1 MAVLDPE
8 RNAIVLRIVYDGPP
22 HAGKTTSVRS
32 LARSLM
38 RSVETPL
45 ESAGRTVY
53 FDWMEYTGGSFEGHQ
68 IRCQIVSVP
77 GQPDLVARRRA
88 LLETADVVVFV
99 ADTSTAT
106 AVARSVA
113 HIRQMVAIVR
123 GHAGLP
129 VGVIVQANKRDVPG
143 AITRDELC
151 AALGND
157 FARTAVTE
165 SVAEAGIGI
174 RETFVFAVRIALDRI
189 RELIARGELPRG
201 RPAVDTAEQLLSA
214 LEVGPVPPA
223 APAAASITAAVRS
236 VIRPSPPPQLPDAR
250 VPSGAIWPP
259 VEGRMVLHEAAEL
272 ALAVRRVGDGDWI
285 AGTGSGWRV
294 HSTASA
300 EFSRFED
307 GRQTLVGW
315 AQGHAALAGL
325 LTPSRCIVLAA
336 TGPSAGTWRLWQ
348 IVKLMPSLRA
358 WLVDGA
364 TLAASDLF
372 DRLATAA
379 ACLGEA
385 HLRCI
390 DTQLLPTLDTIGRG
404 VNGPQFVSLMPGSLA
419 VPLPHTSDIAGR
431 VTSTLARLLA
441 TELAARRADLIRWL
455 EQDPRTRTP
464 WDDVVTAALAERRAP
479 RIIDAGGVRPKLQG
493 Q

>member
-8 RNAIVLRIVYDGPP
+8 RNAIVIRIVYDGPP
-22 HAGKTTSVRS
+22 RAGKTTSVRS

-53 FDWMEYTGGSFEGHQ
+53 FDWMEYTGGLFEGHQ

-99 ADTSTAT
+99 ADSSTAT

-113 HIRQMVAIVR
+113 HIRQMVGIVR
-123 GHAGLP
+123 GHAALP

-143 AITRDELC
+143 AISRDELC
-151 AALGND
+151 AALGNE

-165 SVAEAGIGI
+165 SVAETGIGI

-201 RPAVDTAEQLLSA
+201 RPAIDTAEQLLSV
-214 LEVGPVPPA
+214 LEDEPVARAATPAVRAVVAPPA
-223 APAAASITAAVRS
+223 APR
-236 VIRPSPPPQLPDAR
+236 LPDAR
-250 VPSGAIWPP
+250 VRSGAIWPP
-259 VEGRMVLHEAAEL
+259 VEGRIVLHEATEVG
-272 ALAVRRVGDGDWI
+272 LAVRRVGDGDWI
-285 AGTGSGWRV
+285 AGAGTGWRV

-300 EFSRFED
+300 EFSQFED
-307 GRQTLVGW
+307 GRQALVTW
-315 AQGHAALAGL
+315 AQSHAALAGL
-325 LTPSRCIVLAA
+325 LSPSRCIVLAD
-336 TGPSAGTWRLWQ
+336 TGTGAWRLWQ

-364 TLAASDLF
+364 TLAASDLLR
-372 DRLATAA
+372 RLATAA

-385 HLRCI
+385 HQRCI
-390 DTQLLPTLDTIGRG
+390 DTQLLPTLDTIGLG
-404 VNGPQFVSLMPGSLA
+404 PHGPQFVSLVPGSLA
-419 VPLPHTSDIAGR
+419 IPLPHSSDIAGR
-431 VTSTLARLLA
+431 VASALSRLLA
-441 TELAARRADLIRWL
+441 VELAGRRGELAGWL
-455 EQDPRTRTP
+455 EHGQWAPTS
-464 WDDVVTAALAERRAP
+464 WDDVVAAALAERRTP
-479 RIIDAGGVRPKLQG
+479 RLTDAGVLRHKLPG
-493 Q
+493 R

>member
-1 MAVLDPE
+1 MAVLDAE

-32 LARSLM
+32 LARSLL

-123 GHAGLP
+123 GHAELP
-129 VGVIVQANKRDVPG
+129 IGVIVQANKRDVPG
-143 AITRDELC
+143 AVSRDELR
-151 AALGND
+151 AALGHD

-165 SVAEAGIGI
+165 SVAEAGVGI

-214 LEVGPVPPA
+214 LDAGPAPPA
-223 APAAASITAAVRS
+223 AAVAVAGAAPS
-236 VIRPSPPPQLPDAR
+236 VIGTPPPQLPDAR

-259 VEGRMVLHEAAEL
+259 VEGRMVLHEATEL
-272 ALAVRRVGDGDWI
+272 ALTVRRVGEGDWI

-294 HSTASA
+294 HSTASS

-307 GRQTLVGW
+307 GRQTLVAW
-315 AQGHAALAGL
+315 AQGHAALARL
-325 LTPSRCIVLAA
+325 LSPSRCIVLAA
-336 TGPSAGTWRLWQ
+336 TGTGSWRLWQ
-348 IVKLMPSLRA
+348 IVKLMPSLRT

-364 TLAASDLF
+364 TLAASELF

-379 ACLGEA
+379 ASLGEA

-390 DTQLLPTLDTIGRG
+390 ETQLLPTLDTIGRG

-431 VTSTLARLLA
+431 VTSALGRLLA
-441 TELAARRADLIRWL
+441 TELATRRADLTRWL
-455 EQDPRTRTP
+455 EQGQRARSP

-479 RIIDAGGVRPKLQG
+479 RITEVGVLRPKLPG
-493 Q
+493 R

>member
-8 RNAIVLRIVYDGPP
+8 RNAIVIRIVYDGPP

-53 FDWMEYTGGSFEGHQ
+53 FDWMEYTGGLFEGHR

-77 GQPDLVARRRA
+77 GQPDLAARRRA

-123 GHAGLP
+123 DLGELP

-143 AITRDELC
+143 AVSRDELR
-151 AALGND
+151 AALGHD

-165 SVAEAGIGI
+165 SVAEAGVGI

-189 RELIARGELPRG
+189 RELIARGALPHG
-201 RPAVDTAEQLLSA
+201 RPAVDTAEQLLAVLEDARITPTEVAGDIAAAVHA
-214 LEVGPVPPA
+214 LVA
-223 APAAASITAAVRS
+223 APG
-236 VIRPSPPPQLPDAR
+236 PPRLPDAR

-259 VEGRMVLHEAAEL
+259 VEGRMVLHEATEVG
-272 ALAVRRVGDGDWI
+272 LAVRRVGDGDWM
-285 AGTGSGWRV
+285 AGTGSGWRA
-294 HSTASA
+294 HSTAAA
-300 EFSRFED
+300 EFSRFDD
-307 GRQTLVGW
+307 GRQALVAW

-325 LTPSRCIVLAA
+325 LSPPRCIVLAD
-336 TGPSAGTWRLWQ
+336 TGAGTWRLWQ
-348 IVKLMPSLRA
+348 IVKLLPSLRA

-364 TLAASDLF
+364 ALTASELLG
-372 DRLATAA
+372 RLTAAA
-379 ACLGEA
+379 ACLGDA
-385 HLRCI
+385 HRRCVG
-390 DTQLLPTLDTIGRG
+390 TQLLPTLDTIGRAAH
-404 VNGPQFVSLMPGSLA
+404 GPQFISLIPGSLA
-419 VPLPHTSDIAGR
+419 IPLPHTSDIAGR
-431 VTSTLARLLA
+431 VASALSRVLAV
-441 TELAARRADLIRWL
+441 ELAARRADLARWL
-455 EQDPRTRTP
+455 EHVERAPGS
-464 WDDVVTAALAERRAP
+464 WEDVVAAALAERRAP
-479 RIIDAGGVRPKLQG
+479 RVTDAASLGHKPPGR
-493 Q
+493 

>member
-123 GHAGLP
+123 GHAELP

-143 AITRDELC
+143 AISRDELC

-165 SVAEAGIGI
+165 SVAG
-174 RETFVFAVRIALDRI
+174 
-189 RELIARGELPRG
+189 LPRG
-201 RPAVDTAEQLLSA
+201 
-214 LEVGPVPPA
+214 
-223 APAAASITAAVRS
+223 PAAAHLGYRRSGHQRAGPLARDRARRTARRPHALARPGPAGAHRLGRCRHGRAGGASRAAVHRRRRRIQPGAPRPALSSIT
-236 VIRPSPPPQLPDAR
+236 
-250 VPSGAIWPP
+250 
-259 VEGRMVLHEAAEL
+259 
-272 ALAVRRVGDGDWI
+272 
-285 AGTGSGWRV
+285 
-294 HSTASA
+294 STAS
-300 EFSRFED
+300 
-307 GRQTLVGW
+307 
-315 AQGHAALAGL
+315 
-325 LTPSRCIVLAA
+325 
-336 TGPSAGTWRLWQ
+336 
-348 IVKLMPSLRA
+348 M
-358 WLVDGA
+358 
-364 TLAASDLF
+364 
-372 DRLATAA
+372 
-379 ACLGEA
+379 
-385 HLRCI
+385 
-390 DTQLLPTLDTIGRG
+390 
-404 VNGPQFVSLMPGSLA
+404 
-419 VPLPHTSDIAGR
+419 TSC
-431 VTSTLARLLA
+431 SPW
-441 TELAARRADLIRWL
+441 TEAARR
-455 EQDPRTRTP
+455 T
-464 WDDVVTAALAERRAP
+464 
-479 RIIDAGGVRPKLQG
+479 
-493 Q
+493 